1 MIPVAQQDVTENT
14 SESFFTGFNLESLR
28 GYVSVITDRMQTYLP
43 STADIEMSTVVTT
56 DASTEQANTGFS
68 SFNLQAIQAY
78 ISTISSRIQALPG
91 NLSQGCETAS
101 EFCNQNKD
109 MLVKGAAALF
119 LVGVII
125 TCSIGPATCSTFHV
139 INHTGETLE
148 ISYLSPYSA
157 SFTDA
162 NSKSHKNHPI
172 WKPKGFWDNGMVS
185 VDKGYSTEV
194 VMHVKDADNFFA
206 DPFTVNLNSNG
217 KDFSVHGE
225 PNKHLTAP
233 EMGFFICTTELKNGP
248 PPAPVNSTGSV
259 AHYLRG

>member
-28 GYVSVITDRMQTYLP
+28 GYVSAISDRMQTYLP
-43 STADIEMSTVVTT
+43 STAPETADIEMSTVATT
-56 DASTEQANTGFS
+56 DATTEQANTGFS

-78 ISTISSRIQALPG
+78 ISAIPG
-91 NLSQGCETAS
+91 TTS

-125 TCSIGPATCSTFHV
+125 TCSTGPATCSTFHV
-139 INHTGETLE
+139 INHTGKTLE

-194 VMHVKDADNFFA
+194 VMHVKDAYNFFA

-225 PNKHLTAP
+225 SNKHLTTS

-248 PPAPVNSTGSV
+248 PPASVNSTDAV